1 MVVKKRVAGETDE
14 QDLWKQQLITP
25 ISMTD
30 FIQETADTEKM
41 LLFSESGAGKTSFYL
56 SVLKYLKDKKGIEK
70 DNLLMCIVY
79 PDRST
84 GITKI
89 QNLIPREFLN
99 NIFVF
104 PINTYEEMVSSTA
117 VAEQKLKEHYKKTGK
132 FGWLIIELLE
142 ESWRFTQDYYSRK
155 AFGESLADLMAT
167 KRQEVKAM
175 MDSKDKAGKET
186 AYQALEGYKDWVT
199 IKFYHNF
206 NWIDKIKKMPFNV
219 IFTSEVKKE
228 DNEDS
233 IFSALRWRP
242 AGEKDN
248 IHRVDTVLYLSHKGN
263 DFFMKPFK
271 LTGYTRLYSEQKI
284 TGKNGYSTHR
294 DCCDRLEDEG
304 YCVSKITDIEMQ
316 AGITPPKKKEK
327 KEEKPSEE
335 KVEEEKT
342 EEKTEAKDEPK
353 SSDDDEWEV

>member
-1 MVVKKRVAGETDE
+1 MMQKKVAGAVDDE
-14 QDLWKQQLITP
+14 QDLWKKQLVKPIT
-25 ISMTD
+25 MTN
-30 FIQETADTEKM
+30 FIKETADTEKM

-56 SVLKYLKDKKGIEK
+56 GILKYLKKSGVNK
-70 DNLLMCIVY
+70 DELLMCIVY

-89 QNLIPREFLN
+89 QKLIPREFLD
-99 NIFVF
+99 NILVF
-104 PINTYEEMVSSTA
+104 PVNTYEEMVSSTA
-117 VAEQKLKEHYKKTGK
+117 VAEQRLKEHYKNTGK
-132 FGWLIIELLE
+132 FGWLVIELLE

-175 MDSKDKAGKET
+175 MESKDKAGKET

-219 IFTSEVKKE
+219 VFTSEVKKE

-233 IFSALRWRP
+233 VFSQLKWRP

-284 TGKNGYSTHR
+284 TSKNGYELHR
-294 DCCDRLEDEG
+294 HSCSRLEELG

-316 AGITPPKKKEK
+316 AGINPPKKKVEPADE
-327 KEEKPSEE
+327 EEKPKE
-335 KVEEEKT
+335 KPKEK
-342 EEKTEAKDEPK
+342 EQNE
-353 SSDDDEWEV
+353 DEWEL